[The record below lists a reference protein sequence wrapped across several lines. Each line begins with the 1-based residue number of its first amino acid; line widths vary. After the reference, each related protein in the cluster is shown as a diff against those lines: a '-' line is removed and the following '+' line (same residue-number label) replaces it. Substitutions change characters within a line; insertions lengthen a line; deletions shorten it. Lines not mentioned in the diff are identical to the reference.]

1 MTENAY
7 CAEVRL
13 PPEAWASLASGFR
26 RLQRALQYYKSVTDA
41 VYAQAE
47 AMASQQRSG
56 GR

>member
-1 MTENAY
+1 VTENAY

-56 GR
+56 K